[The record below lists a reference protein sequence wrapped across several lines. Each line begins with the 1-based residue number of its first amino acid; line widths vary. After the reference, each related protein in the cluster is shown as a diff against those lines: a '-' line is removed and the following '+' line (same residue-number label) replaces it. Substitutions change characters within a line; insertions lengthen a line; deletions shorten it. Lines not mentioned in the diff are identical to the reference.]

1 MKNAA
6 TVRRVGFLLA
16 CLGVLCPVGLMYQL
30 KLFVVDHWSS
40 GVCYDLNVAA
50 MFIVQL
56 CAACFFRFANK
67 LDKSQ
72 SNLS

>member
-1 MKNAA
+1 
-6 TVRRVGFLLA
+6 
-16 CLGVLCPVGLMYQL
+16 MYQL

-50 MFIVQL
+50 MFIVPL
-56 CAACFFRFANK
+56 CAAGFFRFANK